1 MSGPATSSRIARW
14 RASLSTTALGAR
26 VALGLWIAWAF
37 CVWNVIFDRVLVLA
51 GRRYVYA
58 AAIAARQ
65 SDQYLKIDDWMRPAV
80 TRGFWM
86 ATAGGAAII
95 ALGVA
100 GVRAA
105 TRQKPSATSPESP
118 RKT

>member
-1 MSGPATSSRIARW
+1 M
-14 RASLSTTALGAR
+14 
-26 VALGLWIAWAF
+26 ALGLWIVWAF

-58 AAIAARQ
+58 AAVAARQ
-65 SDQYLKIDDWMRPAV
+65 SAAYVKVDDWMRPAV

-86 ATAGGAAII
+86 ATAGGAVIV

-105 TRQKPSATSPESP
+105 RRQRPPATSPESP
-118 RKT
+118 RRT

>member
-1 MSGPATSSRIARW
+1 VSAPATSSRITRW
-14 RASLSTTALGAR
+14 RASLSTTGLGER

-58 AAIAARQ
+58 AAVTARQ
-65 SDQYLKIDDWMRPAV
+65 SDAYLKIDDWMRPAV
-80 TRGFWM
+80 MRGFWM
-86 ATAGGAAII
+86 ATAAAAAIV

-100 GVRAA
+100 GVWAA
-105 TRQKPSATSPESP
+105 ARRRPSATSPESP